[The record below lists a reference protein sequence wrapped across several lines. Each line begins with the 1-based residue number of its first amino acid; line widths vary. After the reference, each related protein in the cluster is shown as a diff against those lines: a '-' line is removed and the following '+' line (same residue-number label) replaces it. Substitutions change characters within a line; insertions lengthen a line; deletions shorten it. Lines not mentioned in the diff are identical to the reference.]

1 LTAGRRSPVRPR
13 ALTHTRLGWA
23 RGGTRQDYSITIR
36 CSTTCAFLITVEEG
50 LLNTSACA
58 AQVRVCVLERALH
71 RVGLKSS
78 RTDSVRFTSSV
89 RGQRRAVYF
98 SFSWRLD
105 WLTVLCRVMQVGDW
119 VDVELSEK
127 TRRVTGRCEYKAVT
141 NTNYLARDYRYA
153 MAALRVREHAT
164 AGARRAGRG
173 SSRGCG
179 RGESTQQ
186 LGREERGEAS
196 RINSTHKLKDQ
207 TLAPAPQ
214 MCITRS
220 RHADAHPCLP
230 SAQYDVAC
238 AHGAHVP
245 AAVRARDV
253 GAGQPVFLSG

>member
-1 LTAGRRSPVRPR
+1 LFGSPNIARTERAAPSTHALTAGRRSPVRPR

-179 RGESTQQ
+179 RGESTQHI
-186 LGREERGEAS
+186 GRERGE
-196 RINSTHKLKDQ
+196 RPRTSTQL
-207 TLAPAPQ
+207 T
-214 MCITRS
+214 S
-220 RHADAHPCLP
+220 
-230 SAQYDVAC
+230 
-238 AHGAHVP
+238 
-245 AAVRARDV
+245 
-253 GAGQPVFLSG
+253 